1 MRQSPDNLLPE
12 NWHKYFAIEA
22 NNAAWSMSEAVAD
35 VSLRI
40 DLLDAAHAAAWH
52 WRVVGKEINQM
63 RSVML
68 LALVHARMNMG
79 PSAWAYAE
87 RMRMYFTDKNDTP
100 DWELA
105 FTHTVHAL
113 AARAFGKTAEFQASR
128 QAAIASIALIR
139 DKNDR
144 EVVLKTFQHIAH
156 N

>member
-1 MRQSPDNLLPE
+1 
-12 NWHKYFAIEA
+12 
-22 NNAAWSMSEAVAD
+22 
-35 VSLRI
+35 
-40 DLLDAAHAAAWH
+40 
-52 WRVVGKEINQM
+52 
-63 RSVML
+63 
-68 LALVHARMNMG
+68 
-79 PSAWAYAE
+79 
-87 RMRMYFTDKNDTP
+87 MYFTDKNDTP

>member
-1 MRQSPDNLLPE
+1 
-12 NWHKYFAIEA
+12 
-22 NNAAWSMSEAVAD
+22 
-35 VSLRI
+35 
-40 DLLDAAHAAAWH
+40 
-52 WRVVGKEINQM
+52 
-63 RSVML
+63 ML

>member
-52 WRVVGKEINQM
+52 WRVVGK
-63 RSVML
+63 
-68 LALVHARMNMG
+68 
-79 PSAWAYAE
+79 
-87 RMRMYFTDKNDTP
+87 
-100 DWELA
+100 
-105 FTHTVHAL
+105 
-113 AARAFGKTAEFQASR
+113 TAEFQASR